1 MSTSFESVPAPLYD
15 EVKSLFFATQQL
27 AFALMVRDESDANI
41 VIKNLPPEAEGLTSE
56 KLLRW
61 SDSMRDELSSHR
73 EEALKAVI
81 NPVFPLM
88 NTSDQFIINILTGIN
103 FPGFTSRLIFS
114 AIENICNEV
123 VKNKDIDA
131 KDFNSNYVKSEVLKR
146 GVTYLGTSFPITE
159 ELVDRI
165 IENNDVAL
173 FIYEMKSNMI
183 FERSKEKD
191 TRAHFLVRL
200 KDGRSTLVRARSVF
214 EAREEGVRIISS
226 SSLEETKNLY
236 DEGEVSVTEI
246 TKNQWIEM
254 DFSND

>member
-1 MSTSFESVPAPLYD
+1 MSKSFNSIPAPLYD

-41 VIKNLPPEAEGLTSE
+41 VIENLPSEEEGLTSE

-61 SDSMRDELSSHR
+61 ADSMRGELSIHR
-73 EEALKAVI
+73 KEALKAVI

-88 NTSDQFIINILTGIN
+88 NTSDRFIINILSGIN
-103 FPGFTSRLIFS
+103 FPGITSRLIFS
-114 AIENICNEV
+114 SIENICNEV

-131 KDFNSNYVKSEVLKR
+131 KDFNSNYVKSEILKR
-146 GVTYLGTSFPITE
+146 GVTYRGTSLPITE
-159 ELVDRI
+159 ELVDSI
-165 IENNDVAL
+165 LENNDVAS
-173 FIYEMKSNMI
+173 FICEMKSNMI
-183 FERSKEKD
+183 FEKSKEKD

-200 KDGRSTLVRARSVF
+200 KDGRSTLVRARSEL

-226 SSLEETKNLY
+226 SEEESKNLHY
-236 DEGEVSVTEI
+236 EGKVSVTEI